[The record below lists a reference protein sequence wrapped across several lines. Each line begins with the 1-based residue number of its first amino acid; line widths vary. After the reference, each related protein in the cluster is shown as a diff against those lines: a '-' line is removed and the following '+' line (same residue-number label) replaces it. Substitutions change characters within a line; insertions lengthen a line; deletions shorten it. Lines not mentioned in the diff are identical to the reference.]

1 MSTAHN
7 KLARVLIV
15 DDHELFR
22 QGIANLVNEQS
33 DMEIVGEAKDGLE
46 AYYRATALKPDL
58 ILLDINMPDMDGL
71 EAIKR
76 IRADLPECIVVMLTV
91 HEEDEKLF
99 KSIRAG
105 AKGYVLKNAP
115 SSEFLKMCRQALSG
129 EAALSAHLSARILT
143 EFARESDK
151 VDKYQKDVDEGK
163 IDPLTMRE
171 KEVLSYAS
179 QGMTNR
185 EIARHLTLSVHTV
198 KSHIRSIL
206 AKLNV
211 DSRYA
216 ASDYAKHTDMMS

>member
-22 QGIANLVNEQS
+22 QGIANLLNDQS
-33 DMEIVGEAKDGLE
+33 DMEVVGEAGDGLE
-46 AYYRATALKPDL
+46 ACYRATALKPDL
-58 ILLDINMPDMDGL
+58 ILLDINMPGMDGL
-71 EAIKR
+71 EGLTR
-76 IRADLPECIVVMLTV
+76 IRADLPECTVVMLTV

-99 KSIRAG
+99 QSIRAG
-105 AKGYVLKNAP
+105 AQGYVLKNAS
-115 SSEFLKMCRQALSG
+115 SSEFLRMCRQALSG
-129 EAALSAHLSARILT
+129 EAALSARLSTRILT
-143 EFARESDK
+143 KFAHESDK

-179 QGMTNR
+179 QGMTDR

-216 ASDYAKHTDMMS
+216 AADYAQHTGMMH